1 MPSPKQKT
9 PSAPKAA
16 AAIPAKPAASPAPAK
31 PAASPAPAK
40 AAPGGPVFLGSQF
53 KHPKAADAWFHVLPA
68 PYVGE
73 RYKGSAMANGPQA
86 ILHASQ
92 NLESWDGRSIP
103 ARHGIH
109 THPGVDCKG
118 STEKVLER
126 ISSQVAAIVKQDKF
140 PVGLGGDGMISY
152 GMVKGLLAAGVEN
165 FGVIQ
170 IDAQADLREED
181 DGNPWSEAC
190 VMKRIVD
197 EDVPLFQLGVRNL
210 SKEEADARRVYGV
223 KFYDADFLVSRN
235 ITKVELP
242 GEFPDKVFL
251 SIDIDGFDP
260 SLFPSPSAVPGGL
273 GWVQVLSIIESIAQ
287 QADIIG
293 MDLTE
298 FCPVP
303 GQPFPDNAAAL
314 LIYKIMGIVERARL

>member
-1 MPSPKQKT
+1 MPSPKQKA
-9 PSAPKAA
+9 PPLVKEKASAVTKEKPAA
-16 AAIPAKPAASPAPAK
+16 AAQEKSGADASGFLGAQFKQPKPA
-31 PAASPAPAK
+31 
-40 AAPGGPVFLGSQF
+40 
-53 KHPKAADAWFHVLPA
+53 DAYFHILPA
-68 PYVGE
+68 PYVGV
-73 RYKGSAMANGPQA
+73 RFKDSAMAQGPDA
-86 ILHASQ
+86 ILRASQ
-92 NLESWDGRSIP
+92 SLEAWDGRSIP
-103 ARHGIH
+103 ARHGIY
-109 THPGVDCKG
+109 THAAIDTKG

-126 ISSQVAAIVKQDKF
+126 ISAQVAAIVKQDKF
-140 PVGLGGDGMISY
+140 PIGLGGDGMISY
-152 GMVKGLLAAGVEN
+152 GMVKGLLAAGIEN

-170 IDAQADLREED
+170 IDAQADLRED
-181 DGNPWSEAC
+181 DAGNPWSEAC

-242 GEFPDKVFL
+242 SEFPESVFL

-260 SLFPSPSAVPGGL
+260 SLFPSSGAVPGGL

-287 QADIIG
+287 QVDIIG

-298 FCPVP
+298 FCPVS
-303 GQPFPDNAAAL
+303 GQTFPDNAAAL